1 MDPVTLTTAPAV
13 ATAGNLRLTPSDP
26 AQRTLPLVQRVEL
39 LDDGGEAIAHATWF
53 STGTDGQVQLL
64 HIEVEHG
71 QRRHGVGTKLFRLML
86 KEADAFFRGR
96 GQRLRRVFT
105 NAEQKTHIVFRAFL
119 TKQGFHHTSTLTNVC
134 KKQDVMVYLLGLD

>member
-1 MDPVTLTTAPAV
+1 MPTELTVSPAISI
-13 ATAGNLRLTPSDP
+13 NLRLTPP
-26 AQRTLPLVQRVEL
+26 AGAAVTLPLVQKVEL
-39 LDDGGEAIAHATWF
+39 LDDRGAAIAHATWF
-53 STGTDGQVQLL
+53 STGTDGQLQLL
-64 HIEVEHG
+64 HIEVEHD
-71 QRRHGVGTKLFRLML
+71 QRRRGVGTKLFKLMV
-86 KEADAFFRGR
+86 KEADAFFRAR